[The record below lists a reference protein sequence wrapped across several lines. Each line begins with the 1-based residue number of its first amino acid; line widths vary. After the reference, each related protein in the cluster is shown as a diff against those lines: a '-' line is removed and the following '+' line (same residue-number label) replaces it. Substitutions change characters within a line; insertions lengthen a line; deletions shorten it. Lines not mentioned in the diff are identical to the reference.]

1 MNKLEATVKLKCP
14 RCHEGEL
21 FENKSFFSWRKL
33 SKMHTN
39 CSVCGLKYERESG
52 FFYGAMYISSIINMM
67 FFVASTVAYYVYFDV
82 RVDWRIYIW
91 SYVGFTVLITPLLY
105 RLSRSIWLA
114 IFNDYK
120 PQKIS

>member
-21 FENKSFFSWRKL
+21 FENKRFFSWRKL
-33 SKMHTN
+33 SKMYAN
-39 CSVCGLKYERESG
+39 CSVCGLKYERETG

-67 FFVASTVAYYVYFDV
+67 FFVAATVAYYVYFDV

-91 SYVGFTVLITPLLY
+91 SYVLFTVLITPVLY
-105 RLSRSIWLA
+105 RLSRSIWLE
-114 IFNDYK
+114 IFNDYQ
-120 PQKIS
+120 PQKK